1 MSDLHPDSFWPH
13 GLHAGDYAVIQSS
26 GGGGF
31 VYSWQGWFQLHSIY
45 VCNHW
50 FAVVFIVAEF
60 PHVHS
65 STPTRREDG
74 WMVLSL
80 CQAGTRV
87 VASYFL
93 LTLLLLLLPQVSFTR
108 SVYTL
113 FSTQLC
119 VRYRIFMWTV
129 PRPTTLSTLCVVAVI
144 LIPRSAV

>member
-26 GGGGF
+26 SGGGF
-31 VYSWQGWFQLHSIY
+31 VYSWRGWFQLHSIY

-50 FAVVFIVAEF
+50 FAVVFIFAEF

-65 STPTRREDG
+65 STPTRRDDG
-74 WMVLSL
+74 WVVLSL

-93 LTLLLLLLPQVSFTR
+93 PLLLLPQVPFTR
-108 SVYTL
+108 SDYTL
-113 FSTQLC
+113 FNTQLC
-119 VRYRIFMWTV
+119 VYLCGLSLGH
-129 PRPTTLSTLCVVAVI
+129 TTLSTLCMVAVI
-144 LIPRSAV
+144 PIPRSAV